1 VEPFRVWW
9 RGLKGDAEYDPALC
23 FIAVDDQDQI
33 VGVAQCWTS
42 AFLKDLAVSP
52 AFRKRGLGSA
62 LLLTVFQAFRE
73 RGANCLDL
81 KVEADNPTGAI
92 RLYGQHGMRTIEAYG
107 GD

>member
-1 VEPFRVWW
+1 VEPFPVWW

-23 FIAVDDQDQI
+23 FIAVDDHGQI
-33 VGVAQCWTS
+33 IGVAQCWTS

-62 LLLTVFQAFRE
+62 LLLTVFRTFRA
-73 RGANCLDL
+73 RGANCVDL
-81 KVEADNPTGAI
+81 KVEADNPTGAA
-92 RLYGQHGMRTIEAYG
+92 RLYGRHGMRTIEACG